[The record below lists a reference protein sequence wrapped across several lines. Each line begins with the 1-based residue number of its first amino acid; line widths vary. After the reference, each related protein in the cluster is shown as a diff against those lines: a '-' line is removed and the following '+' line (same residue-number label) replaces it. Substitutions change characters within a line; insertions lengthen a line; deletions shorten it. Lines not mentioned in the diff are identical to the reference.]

1 MQHFEAGQID
11 QNVCIDT
18 HHDNNFESGANTL
31 SKYTGNQVVQH
42 QVRHH
47 TKLLYSVNKLPS
59 VAFQMSLYKACMYIM
74 LVYMH
79 HHLHLALDV
88 SHTW

>member
-18 HHDNNFESGANTL
+18 HHDNNFESGTNTL
-31 SKYTGNQVVQH
+31 SKYTDNQVVQH

-47 TKLLYSVNKLPS
+47 TKLLYSVN
-59 VAFQMSLYKACMYIM
+59 V
-74 LVYMH
+74 
-79 HHLHLALDV
+79 
-88 SHTW
+88 